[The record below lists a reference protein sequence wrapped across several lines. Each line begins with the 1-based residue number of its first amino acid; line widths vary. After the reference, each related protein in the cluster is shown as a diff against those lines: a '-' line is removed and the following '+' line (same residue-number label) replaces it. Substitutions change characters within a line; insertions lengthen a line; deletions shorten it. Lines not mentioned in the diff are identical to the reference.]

1 MSNEFESQVKE
12 SIFNDKLL
20 NFYKKFKFYIIFFF
34 FLIILIPIIYQF
46 ISYRNNKKNMNYL
59 EVYSY
64 AISDLRNKD
73 FNKSINT
80 FEKLAL
86 SDNNT
91 IALLSFY
98 QLYELNKNSKSQLIK
113 LIDRIL
119 NKKKL
124 VKENIELLKLKKSLI
139 IFDNATE
146 DEMLK
151 TLDIKRNNNLFYEI
165 NLKIMYDFY
174 VARNENNKAIELK
187 KIIDGK

>member
-20 NFYKKFKFYIIFFF
+20 NFYKKFKFYIIVFF
-34 FLIILIPIIYQF
+34 FLIILIHIIYQF
-46 ISYRNNKKNMNYL
+46 ISYKNNKKNMNYL

>member
-20 NFYKKFKFYIIFFF
+20 NFYKKFNFYIIVFF